1 MAELDPEKLNTEN
14 KEVENKE
21 ETTAEESKE
30 SQPVEAKVEE
40 TKKDEKGVE
49 TLETEEGVY
58 TKKEADVQKNF
69 VYKNASG
76 KVDGVNLKLAD
87 AIENARK
94 NFVKNYRSNR
104 LGANISVGIFA
115 FFIVATAVVYFTLSQ
130 TENKTLYN
138 CLMWP
143 FFGLAIVALVCF
155 LILSNVG
162 KKKSYKEI
170 GNYLDIWTDSFIS
183 DAYVGKPGVDNVTYS
198 IDGKVDDWS
207 IINTHYFATIDSI
220 ESRSHVVMDYY
231 GKALCDTEVSISVP
245 LYNEFVNRIALE
257 KVIEDPNKVEEVNE
271 EQPVAEKDKKKK
283 ANNGR
288 SPYVGGYGKFLSYE
302 VNAKNP
308 NDYLIVVRKVKD
320 TYLPTNVHGLTRF
333 DNLAGELLS
342 NDYVIWASDEKFVR
356 EILKPAIIEAMQK
369 MTPNSVLQD
378 WFFTFNKSEA
388 AFMLNYGSAIM
399 ELPMYDKV
407 QENNVEQYPHDVEL
421 ALTVFKTA
429 NDTRKLGER
438 LAKSLA
444 GGEVILAYAPMGVGK
459 TCFAQ
464 GLAKGLGI
472 DRVVNSPTFNMIKV
486 YRGTSLTFYHVD
498 AYRLENKDEN
508 RDIGLTELLNDP
520 SGVCYIEW
528 PEYIVDE
535 FENVKDFITIELT
548 MNKDGTR
555 EAVISHGRTK

>member
-40 TKKDEKGVE
+40 TKKDENGVE

-245 LYNEFVNRIALE
+245 VYNEFVNRIALE
-257 KVIEDPNKVEEVNE
+257 KVIEDPNKAEEVNE
-271 EQPVAEKDKKKK
+271 EQPVAEEDKKDKKKK

-333 DNLAGELLS
+333 DNLAGELLN

-356 EILKPAIIEAMQK
+356 ETLKPAIIEAMQK

-388 AFMLNYGSAIM
+388 AFMLNYSSAIM

-421 ALTVFKTA
+421 ALTVFK
-429 NDTRKLGER
+429 N
-438 LAKSLA
+438 LAD
-444 GGEVILAYAPMGVGK
+444 EI
-459 TCFAQ
+459 
-464 GLAKGLGI
+464 
-472 DRVVNSPTFNMIKV
+472 REEKV
-486 YRGTSLTFYHVD
+486 
-498 AYRLENKDEN
+498 EE
-508 RDIGLTELLNDP
+508 
-520 SGVCYIEW
+520 IE
-528 PEYIVDE
+528 
-535 FENVKDFITIELT
+535 K
-548 MNKDGTR
+548 
-555 EAVISHGRTK
+555 